1 MRNPTQRFAKHGK
14 RLSFAQLGSH
24 RAGIEVMTTEQA
36 DAFEAQCDQTVTRT
50 PIRLTVTYFITAG
63 PRTNDPADVRQSFRL
78 RSVQPVRW
86 LVPPRH

>member
-1 MRNPTQRFAKHGK
+1 LHETSQLITVQLIDRAESHAAVRDHGK
-14 RLSFAQLGSH
+14 RLGFAQLGSH

-63 PRTNDPADVRQSFRL
+63 TAKE
-78 RSVQPVRW
+78 
-86 LVPPRH
+86 